1 MEGNMKIGYM
11 AVGNHGTTYHLTEAN
26 KHPRGQLL
34 AKCYR
39 KHAAKMF
46 VDSERG
52 DTAKHIG
59 YIIGGEWFTVY
70 EVHEWQ
76 G

>member
-1 MEGNMKIGYM
+1 M

-34 AKCYR
+34 AKCCR
-39 KHAAKMF
+39 KHADKMYIDTKSGEAK
-46 VDSERG
+46 R
-52 DTAKHIG
+52 IG

-70 EVHEWQ
+70 AVHTWE